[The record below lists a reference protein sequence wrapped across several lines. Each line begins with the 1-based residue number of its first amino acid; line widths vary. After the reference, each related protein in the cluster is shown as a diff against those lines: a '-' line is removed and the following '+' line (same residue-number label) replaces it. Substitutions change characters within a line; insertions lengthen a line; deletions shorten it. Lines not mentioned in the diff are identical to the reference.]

1 MVNNAEAAECDER
14 FIVGIGVELK
24 GTSASL
30 AIVKKEYTPEGKH
43 SALGDWIRADLAQR
57 IADVVFTMYASR
69 LHAMAGGDTRKAKL
83 DWLVE
88 EVEKLQK
95 RGEANDGQ

>member
-1 MVNNAEAAECDER
+1 MVNNNKEKAECDEQ
-14 FIVGIGVELK
+14 FIIGIGVELK

-43 SALGDWIRADLAQR
+43 TALGDWIRADLAQR
-57 IADVVFTMYASR
+57 IADVIFTMYASR
-69 LHAMAGGDTRKAKL
+69 LHAMAGGETSKAKL
-83 DWLVE
+83 DWLNE

-95 RGEANDGQ
+95 QRGEN

>member
-1 MVNNAEAAECDER
+1 MVNNNEAAECDEQ
-14 FIVGIGVELK
+14 FIIGIGVQLK

-30 AIVKKEYTPEGKH
+30 TIVKKEYTEEDKRT
-43 SALGDWIRADLAQR
+43 ALGDWIRLDLLQR
-57 IADVVFTMYASR
+57 IADVVFTVYATR
-69 LHAMAGGDTRKAKL
+69 LHEMAGGDSRKAKL

-95 RGEANDGQ
+95 RGEN

>member
-1 MVNNAEAAECDER
+1 MVNNNAEAAECDEQ
-14 FIVGIGVELK
+14 FIIGIGVQLK

-30 AIVKKEYTPEGKH
+30 TIVKKEYTEEDKRT
-43 SALGDWIRADLAQR
+43 ALGDWIRRDLLQR

-69 LHAMAGGDTRKAKL
+69 LHAMAGGETSKAKL

-88 EVEKLQK
+88 EVEKLQQK
-95 RGEANDGQ
+95 RGEN